1 MTPTLTPACEEA
13 RLAIQAAPTAK
24 VAAQPTEQAMPEA
37 STRPR
42 KASFALATGVALALA
57 AGAAAC
63 TPTVRIEASDKPIT
77 INLNV
82 KIDQE
87 IRYRLDKDL
96 EDTIAANPDLF

>member
-1 MTPTLTPACEEA
+1 
-13 RLAIQAAPTAK
+13 
-24 VAAQPTEQAMPEA
+24 MPEA
-37 STRPR
+37 SMRPPAAR
-42 KASFALATGVALALA
+42 LALA
-57 AGAAAC
+57 AGVALMLAAGIAAC

-96 EDTIAANPDLF
+96 EDTIAANPNLF